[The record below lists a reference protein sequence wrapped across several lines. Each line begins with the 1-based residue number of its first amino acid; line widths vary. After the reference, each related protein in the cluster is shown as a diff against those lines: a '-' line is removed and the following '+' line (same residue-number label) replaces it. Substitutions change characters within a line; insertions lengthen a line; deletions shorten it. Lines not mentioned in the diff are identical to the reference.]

1 MSQRRRRVEAARG
14 ATARAV
20 GRAVAPFGHTGYPR
34 LALAMLAMVLGQGTW
49 AVTTIF
55 QVMVSDGGPAALSGV
70 TAIGAGGLVVFALVG
85 GVAADSLPPHRVLL
99 AVCITNTVVV
109 VTVTYLS
116 ASQQLQLW
124 QLATAGFIMFAGVG
138 MFYPSYSA
146 SLPRLL
152 PAEKLLAANGVEGS
166 ARPLLQTAAGP
177 AMAGLLVA
185 AWGPWAGFAAVALCG
200 LLSVVALLGLEVPSL
215 EQVEKRRRAEAADA
229 DTASEN
235 EAASEQNPM
244 SQLDSAEPPVHTGP
258 INITGIGVE
267 AAGSGAPV
275 DPAAAPRGPFTK
287 VGADL
292 MEGVRYTV
300 RTPWLLGTLV
310 FAVVAI
316 FFFLGPLEVLLPF
329 VVRDNFGAGEA
340 EFGLL
345 LAVTGVAAALG
356 AMITAGLPYPRR
368 YLTWIVLV
376 WGFGTLPL
384 IFVGYTRSWAAMVVI
399 LVIVGAS
406 DGIGQVLW
414 GTLLQRRVPGRM
426 LGRVS
431 SLDFFVSL
439 LLLPVSMAV
448 VGPLASVIPIPVIFV
463 AAAIVPAV
471 AAVVVWWVARMP
483 QDEIANPLRS

>member
-1 MSQRRRRVEAARG
+1 MSAAG
-14 ATARAV
+14 AATARAA
-20 GRAVAPFGHTGYPR
+20 GRAVAPFSHAGYPR

-49 AVTTIF
+49 AVTIIF
-55 QVMVSDGGPAALSGV
+55 QVMANDGGPAALSGV
-70 TAIGAGGLVVFALVG
+70 TAVGAGGLVVFALVG

-99 AVCITNTVVV
+99 AVCATNTVVV
-109 VTVTYLS
+109 CLVTYLS
-116 ASQQLQLW
+116 ATQQLALW
-124 QLATAGFIMFAGVG
+124 QLAAAAFIIFAGVG

-200 LLSVVALLGLEVPSL
+200 VFSVAALLGLEVPSL
-215 EQVEKRRRAEAADA
+215 EQVEKRRRTEVAEAG
-229 DTASEN
+229 
-235 EAASEQNPM
+235 EAAEADKAPHT
-244 SQLDSAEPPVHTGP
+244 DSTAPPVHTGP

-267 AAGSGAPV
+267 VAGSGAPV
-275 DPAAAPRGPFTK
+275 EPAAAPRGPFAK
-287 VGADL
+287 VVADL
-292 MEGVRYTV
+292 MEGVHYTV

-340 EFGLL
+340 EFGFL
-345 LAVTGVAAALG
+345 LAVTGVSSAIG
-356 AMITAGLPYPRR
+356 AMITAGLSYPRR
-368 YLTWIVLV
+368 YLTLIVLV

-384 IFVGYTRSWAAMVVI
+384 AIVGYTHSWAVMVVI

-439 LLLPVSMAV
+439 LLLPVSMAL
-448 VGPLASVIPIPVIFV
+448 VGPLATVMPIPVIFV
-463 AAAIVPAV
+463 IAAIVPAV
-471 AAVVVWWVARMP
+471 AAVMVWWIAGMAR
-483 QDEIANPLRS
+483 DEVDNPLRS